1 MKSIDYLK
9 KNGVDLNKCLE
20 LFGDVETYNET
31 LKGFNKSIE
40 GKLKQLDIYYK
51 EEDMPNY
58 AIFVH
63 SIKSDCK
70 YFGFMKLANISFEHE
85 MASKGNDI
93 NFVKEH
99 YKELTDEAHK
109 VKTIVNEYLMDENGT
124 ANLYADYK
132 EPVKE
137 EIQNDIEEHESAFAE
152 INIDELPSGTIIT
165 DTEIVV
171 GGEEIN
177 TIGDNTIVEAIEI
190 NAIQAQSLTDN
201 DVLSEDII
209 LVADDSEVV
218 RIFVEKAFDE
228 KYQIER
234 AADGL
239 EALEIIKQ
247 HEKDNKIKAVL
258 LDLNMPK
265 LDGFAVLD
273 YMTECDLMQKMPV
286 TVISGDSSKEAIS
299 RAFTYQIVDM
309 LNKPFSEQKIREA
322 VEKTMNYDK

>member
-31 LKGFNKSIE
+31 LKGFHKSID
-40 GKLKQLDIYYK
+40 GKLKQLDAYYK

-70 YFGFMKLANISFEHE
+70 YFGFMKLANIAFEHE
-85 MASKGNDI
+85 MASKDNDV

-99 YKELTDEAHK
+99 YKELLDEANK

-124 ANLYADYK
+124 ANLYAGYK
-132 EPVKE
+132 EPEQKQPV
-137 EIQNDIEEHESAFAE
+137 QEEHASAFAE

-165 DTEIVV
+165 NEEVVVIEDDTPTVV
-171 GGEEIN
+171 ESAVAEAVEIN
-177 TIGDNTIVEAIEI
+177 NITASV
-190 NAIQAQSLTDN
+190 LTETET
-201 DVLSEDII
+201 LSEDII

-218 RIFVEKAFDE
+218 RIFVQKAFDE
-228 KYQIER
+228 KYEI
-234 AADGL
+234 AKATNGL
-239 EALEIIKQ
+239 EALEIIKE
-247 HEKDNKIKAVL
+247 HENDNKIKAVL

-273 YMTECDLMQKMPV
+273 YMTESDLLTKMPV

>member
-1 MKSIDYLK
+1 MKTIEYLK

-31 LKGFNKSIE
+31 LRGFNKSID
-40 GKLKQLDIYYK
+40 GKLKQLDAYYK
-51 EEDMPNY
+51 DGDMPNY

-70 YFGFMKLANISFEHE
+70 YFGFMKLANIAFEHE
-85 MASKGNDI
+85 MASKDNDI

-99 YKELTDEAHK
+99 YKELTDEANK

-124 ANLYADYK
+124 ANLYADFK
-132 EPVKE
+132 EETVKE
-137 EIQNDIEEHESAFAE
+137 EPTVEQQEPQHESAFAE

-165 DTEIVV
+165 DTEVV
-171 GGEEIN
+171 VVDEENN
-177 TIGDNTIVEAIEI
+177 TVSEPTLIEAIEI
-190 NAIQAQSLTDN
+190 NEITTELNNS
-201 DVLSEDII
+201 SEDII

-218 RIFVEKAFDE
+218 RIFVQKAFKD
-228 KYQIER
+228 KYEI
-234 AADGL
+234 ASATNGL
-239 EALEIIKQ
+239 EALEIIKE
-247 HEKDNKIKAVL
+247 HEKDNKIKAIL

-273 YMTECDLMQKMPV
+273 YMTECDLLQKMPV
-286 TVISGDSSKEAIS
+286 TIISGDSSKEAIS
-299 RAFTYQIVDM
+299 KAFTYQIVDM

-322 VEKTMNYDK
+322 VEKTMNYDN

>member
-1 MKSIDYLK
+1 MKTIEYLK

-31 LKGFNKSIE
+31 LKGFSKSID
-40 GKLKQLDIYYK
+40 GKLKQLDVYYK
-51 EEDMPNY
+51 EGDMPNY

-70 YFGFMKLANISFEHE
+70 YFGFMKLANIAFEHE
-85 MASKGNDI
+85 MASKDNNI

-99 YKELTDEAHK
+99 YKELLDESNK

-124 ANLYADYK
+124 ASLYADFK
-132 EPVKE
+132 ETDTVE
-137 EIQNDIEEHESAFAE
+137 NTESQHESAFAE

-165 DTEIVV
+165 NDEVV
-171 GGEEIN
+171 VVDEDNNISSEKVLIEAVEIN
-177 TIGDNTIVEAIEI
+177 E
-190 NAIQAQSLTDN
+190 LTN
-201 DVLSEDII
+201 DLNSSNSNDII

-218 RIFVEKAFDE
+218 RIFVEKAFKG
-228 KYQIER
+228 KYEIAR
-234 AADGL
+234 AANGL
-239 EALEIIKQ
+239 EALEIIKE
-247 HEKDNKIKAVL
+247 HENDNKIKAIL

-273 YMTECDLMQKMPV
+273 YMTECELLEKMPV
-286 TVISGDSSKEAIS
+286 TIISGDSSKEAIS
-299 RAFTYQIVDM
+299 RAFTYQIIDM

-322 VEKTMNYDK
+322 VEKTMNYNN